1 MVQLDFS
8 AFKPTT
14 LLSKWWRIV
23 AQHFTLLQDA
33 HNALDDRLTDESA
46 AREAD
51 KRELL
56 NRLGEETAQREQ
68 ADSELEERLMSEIS
82 DEARLRAG
90 ADDALTE
97 QIRAAKAEFLNR
109 INAEASARSSGDARL
124 DGEISLLKAASH
136 THANSE
142 VLGDI
147 TAENVYRWNRSADE
161 KIENEEFLNYLDGVC
176 ADISRKIGEL
186 YALGGACV
194 YDGGLYG
201 EMYEGASLD
210 GGDDDDDTERTVVD
224 FGGFDDA
231 IPTSS
236 TIDGGVYA

>member
-14 LLSKWWRIV
+14 LLSKWWQIA
-23 AQHFTLLQDA
+23 AQHFKLLQDA

-56 NRLGEETAQREQ
+56 SRQGEETAQRKQ
-68 ADSELEERLMSEIS
+68 ADSELEEKLTLKIS
-82 DEARLRAG
+82 DETQLRAD

-97 QIRAAKAEFLNR
+97 QIRAAKADFLNR
-109 INAEASARSSGDARL
+109 INAETAARSAEDTRL

-147 TAENVYRWNRSADE
+147 TAEDVYRWNESADE
-161 KIENEEFLNYLDGVC
+161 KLENTAFLDYLDSVC

-186 YALGGACV
+186 YTLGGVCV

-210 GGDDDDDTERTVVD
+210 GGDDNDTERTVVD
-224 FGGFDDA
+224 FGGFDDTA
-231 IPTSS
+231 PNTV